1 MGYWIIA
8 FLSTSALISFLYFL
22 YLSNRKNKDI
32 LLYEMLS
39 ANRRYGKPTLVE
51 KVFLIMA
58 ALFVCAVLWK
68 GANTTFFWIPKNWGG
83 VDEFGDFFSF
93 ADSLSSIFTFIA
105 APFTIQLMV
114 QSVLNRVELR
124 NLAVEH
130 KNLEVKVTELKKII
144 EWKVK
149 YNDLELLKN
158 EYKIKIDAAEEKLKS
173 SIDNDEYSKNTI
185 SLYKDLL
192 STTIELSK

>member
-8 FLSTSALISFLYFL
+8 FLSTMGLISFSYFL

-39 ANRRYGKPTLVE
+39 AKRRYGKPTVVE

-58 ALFVCAVLWK
+58 AIFVLAVLWK

-83 VDEFGDFFSF
+83 VDEFGDYFSF
-93 ADSLSSIFTFIA
+93 ADSLSSIFSIIA
-105 APFTIQLMV
+105 APFTIQLLV
-114 QSVLNRVELR
+114 QSVLYRVELR
-124 NLAVEH
+124 NLVVEH
-130 KNLEVKVTELKKII
+130 KNLEVKVTELNKII

-149 YNDLELLKN
+149 YDDLELLKN
-158 EYKIKIDAAEEKLKS
+158 EYRIKIDAAEKMLKI
-173 SIDNDEYSKNTI
+173 SINDDQSKNTI
-185 SLYKDLL
+185 SLYDDLL
-192 STTIELSK
+192 VAANTLSK